1 MSYPLLWLG
10 LSLLLVTVSLTAV
23 LIVAIPTC
31 TELVRAARSVEK
43 LCDTLNRELP
53 PTLESI
59 RRTGLEITELTDEL
73 NNGVKSASDVVK
85 RLELTLSKTQR
96 QVSLVQQG
104 TRRVAIGFKAAWQKW
119 QSYPTQKD
127 WSPKA

>member
-1 MSYPLLWLG
+1 MSDLLFWLE
-10 LSLLLVTVSLTAV
+10 LSLLLAAVSLTAV
-23 LIVAIPTC
+23 LMVAILAC

-43 LCDTLNRELP
+43 LCDTLDREFP

-59 RRTGLEITELTDEL
+59 RLTGLEITELANDL
-73 NNGVKSASDVVK
+73 NDGVKSASGVVK
-85 RLELTLSKTQR
+85 RVDLTLGKTQK

-104 TRRVAIGFKAAWQKW
+104 TRRVVLSFKAAWQKW
-119 QSYPTQKD
+119 QSYPTRKD

>member
-1 MSYPLLWLG
+1 MSDPLLWLG

-31 TELVRAARSVEK
+31 MELIKAARSVEK

-59 RRTGLEITELTDEL
+59 RMTGLEITEFTDEL

-85 RLELTLSKTQR
+85 RVDLTLSKTQR
-96 QVSLVQQG
+96 QVSLVKEG
-104 TRRVAIGFKAAWQKW
+104 TSRVAIGFKAAWQKW

>member
-1 MSYPLLWLG
+1 MSDPFFWLG

-23 LIVAIPTC
+23 LIMALPTC
-31 TELVRAARSVEK
+31 TELIKAARSVEK

-53 PTLESI
+53 LTMESI
-59 RRTGLEITELTDEL
+59 RLTGLEITELTDEL
-73 NNGVKSASDVVK
+73 NNGVKSASDIVK
-85 RLELTLSKTQR
+85 RVDLTLSKTHR

-104 TRRVAIGFKAAWQKW
+104 SRRVAIGFKAAWQKW
-119 QSYPTQKD
+119 QSYSTQKD